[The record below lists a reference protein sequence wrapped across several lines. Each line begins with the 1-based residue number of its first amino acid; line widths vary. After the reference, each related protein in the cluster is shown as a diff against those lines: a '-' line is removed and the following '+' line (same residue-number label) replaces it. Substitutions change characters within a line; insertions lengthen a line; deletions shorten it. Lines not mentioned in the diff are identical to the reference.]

1 MFKHFHTII
10 FITLLLGFSLI
21 TFHSQAQSY
30 YGYPQRD
37 LSMGLTINPNIGWM
51 RYDDDRYSSEA
62 KVGYSYGLLADIGF
76 APNYY
81 FSTGFMINTLES
93 SLNSGSHSEI
103 AARDYRLQYA
113 EVPIA
118 IKLKTNENQ
127 YGRFYGQFGFTAGV
141 KVSGKEKYE
150 DANSYSKID
159 GDAIVRL
166 GLQIG
171 AGAEWR
177 ISNSLHFLT
186 GISYNNGFTEALKEG
201 SPKLSYLGL
210 QFGLLF

>member
-1 MFKHFHTII
+1 MSKPYLYYFV
-10 FITLLLGFSLI
+10 LLVSFVSLK
-21 TFHSQAQSY
+21 SYGQSY
-30 YGYPQRD
+30 YDSPSRP
-37 LSMGLTINPNIGWM
+37 LSMGLTINPNMGWM
-51 RYDDDRYSSEA
+51 RYDDDRYQSEA
-62 KVGYSYGLLADIGF
+62 QIGYSYGLQADIGF

-81 FSTGFMINTLES
+81 FSTGLLINTLES
-93 SLNSGSHSEI
+93 RVNGANNSEI
-103 AARDYRLQYA
+103 ANREYRLQYA
-113 EVPIA
+113 EVPLA

-127 YGRFYGQFGFTAGV
+127 YGRFYGLFGFTAGV
-141 KVSGKEKYE
+141 KVSGKERYN
-150 DANSYSKID
+150 DSNSYQKIN
-159 GDAIVRL
+159 GDAIIRL

-186 GISYNNGFTEALKEG
+186 GIQYNNGFTEAIKEG